1 MESNIGLPND
11 KYIIVPGMKG
21 KDRPRFNIRSGKI
34 YTPSTTTQF
43 ERIVAQ
49 CYKAQGGNCF
59 DDQPVMLSIVLFY
72 KLPQSLSRKRKDA
85 MLEKKQPP
93 MVKPDI
99 DNVVKLVM
107 DALNGVAYDDDKQVV
122 RQYAEKRYTD
132 GEPYIAV
139 RVSPYPTTQAQ
150 GTAT

>member
-1 MESNIGLPND
+1 MPDD
-11 KYIIVPGMKG
+11 KYIIVPGIRG
-21 KDRPRFNIRSGKI
+21 KDRPRFNMRSGKV

-43 ERIVAQ
+43 ERMVAQ
-49 CYKAQGGNCF
+49 CYRKQGGNCF
-59 DDQPVMLSIVLFY
+59 DSQPVILSVVLFY

-85 MLEKKQPP
+85 MLEKKEPP
-93 MVKPDI
+93 LVKPDI

-132 GEPYIAV
+132 GEPYLAV
-139 RVSPYPTTQAQ
+139 RVSLYPMTQV
-150 GTAT
+150 

>member
-1 MESNIGLPND
+1 
-11 KYIIVPGMKG
+11 
-21 KDRPRFNIRSGKI
+21 
-34 YTPSTTTQF
+34 
-43 ERIVAQ
+43 
-49 CYKAQGGNCF
+49 
-59 DDQPVMLSIVLFY
+59 
-72 KLPQSLSRKRKDA
+72 

-93 MVKPDI
+93 LVKPDI

-139 RVSPYPTTQAQ
+139 RVSPYPMTQVQRA
-150 GTAT
+150 APDV